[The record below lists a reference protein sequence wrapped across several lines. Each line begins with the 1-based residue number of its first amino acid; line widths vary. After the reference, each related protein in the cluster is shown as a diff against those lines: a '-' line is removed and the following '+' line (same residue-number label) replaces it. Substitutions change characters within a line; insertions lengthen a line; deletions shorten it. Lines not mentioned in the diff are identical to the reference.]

1 MIKSH
6 TLPLRSEKLWK
17 DIGKEGLAVK
27 APWPTVG
34 EEDKLLTRQ
43 AKFLRDS
50 LKHFRASAGKAKK
63 GWKVATILVAEEYPQ
78 WKVDALLW
86 MQTKYIQN
94 VGSFPDTFMND
105 LKEWSTANVSDKKKV
120 KLTMQFVS
128 FMKKEVEDVGEMG
141 MDIKCPFDQLAVMTE
156 SLAYIKSQ
164 LNFEA
169 LGVGCVDD
177 SELAVPE
184 NILQNVA
191 PGKPVL
197 WMR

>member
-1 MIKSH
+1 
-6 TLPLRSEKLWK
+6 LWK

-27 APWPTVG
+27 APWPIVG
-34 EEDKLLTRQ
+34 DEEKLLTRQ

-50 LKHFRASAGKAKK
+50 LKTFRTSAGKAKK

-86 MQTKYIQN
+86 MQTKYDQAS
-94 VGSFPDTFMND
+94 GSFPDTFMSD

-120 KLTMQFVS
+120 KLAMQFVS

-141 MDIKCPFDQLAVMTE
+141 MDIKCPFDQVAIMNE
-156 SLAYIKSQ
+156 SLSYIKSQ
-164 LNFEA
+164 LNLEG
-169 LGVGCVDD
+169 LGVGRVDD

-184 NILQNVA
+184 NTSQNVA
-191 PGKPVL
+191 PGKPYL